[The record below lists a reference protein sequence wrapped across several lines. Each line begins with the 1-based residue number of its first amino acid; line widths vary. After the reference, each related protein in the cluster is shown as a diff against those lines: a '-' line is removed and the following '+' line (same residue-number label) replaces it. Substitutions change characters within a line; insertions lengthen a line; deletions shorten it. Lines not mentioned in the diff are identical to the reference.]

1 MSILKRIGA
10 FIVATL
16 QKILQEEKKEISD
29 EMTQA
34 IELWN
39 GIARGKA
46 SWNKDASSCGI
57 AQAIAQTIADTIQE
71 ELNVESVNPILNQ
84 AMVSL
89 DTDVNEI
96 IQKMVITG
104 GDRKSVV

>member
-1 MSILKRIGA
+1 M
-10 FIVATL
+10 ATL
-16 QKILQEEKKEISD
+16 QKLLAEEKKEISD

-46 SWNKDASSCGI
+46 SWNKDAPSCWI

-71 ELNVESVNPILNQ
+71 ELDVESVNPILNN
-84 AMVSL
+84 AMRSL
-89 DTDVNEI
+89 DSDINEI
-96 IQKMVITG
+96 VQKTA
-104 GDRKSVV
+104 